1 VRIKA
6 ASTYSTE
13 AKVLT
18 VYPGQDTIVSQEI
31 SLYNIQFNSNGR
43 VVINGARPPTG
54 QMNVRIDYQHG
65 YSTVPDEIQEL
76 VALLTGIRAFVNI
89 SGGSY
94 DDATGYT
101 LGRKQIQIGEA
112 WVNIRE
118 VIDQA
123 KKRVNEILDSFGR
136 KLECV

>member
-1 VRIKA
+1 
-6 ASTYSTE
+6 
-13 AKVLT
+13 
-18 VYPGQDTIVSQEI
+18 
-31 SLYNIQFNSNGR
+31 
-43 VVINGARPPTG
+43 
-54 QMNVRIDYQHG
+54 MNVRIDYQHG